1 MICPPVAYWNISLW
15 SSSCSTIRH
24 FMRKASHWRR
34 SLKMYDWISNG
45 VASISVEQRH
55 NLSGCPSPTFLW
67 ATSINASNVCIEIH
81 PLDFSRPSLI
91 VALVHSYKYLHS
103 GQNKQLFCDL
113 KLYFLEL
120 LTRASRELVVP
131 LPTPPMEPALILP
144 YSWNCTVALFHLK
157 CWRVCDSFQSCR

>member
-34 SLKMYDWISNG
+34 SLKIYDWISIG
-45 VASISVEQRH
+45 VASISVVARH
-55 NLSGCPSPTFLW
+55 NRNGCPSPTFLW

-103 GQNKQLFCDL
+103 GQKQTVIFKISFFFLVFLWSKILFSWIAYPRQSWTCNPSPN
-113 KLYFLEL
+113 
-120 LTRASRELVVP
+120 ASNG
-131 LPTPPMEPALILP
+131 TG
-144 YSWNCTVALFHLK
+144 F
-157 CWRVCDSFQSCR
+157 DSSI